1 MRDLDFRRLSLQPF
15 PSIARLA
22 FFSKKKNSPFSFSLY
37 PPPATSP
44 FSSPPQ
50 SVLAELRSLRA
61 SSPDGVVSIPSVDA
75 FERFT
80 EGARGGRGHGLVVFC
95 TAKHLLDKPQLGLRK
110 MRREFGTVAKTARRN
125 LAEYVKSSNASSPA
139 SPLDTLF
146 FATLDFESAREAF
159 HRLGVQSLP
168 WVISVSPDAAVP
180 PDGDIEIL
188 GDAVMRHARYGHRHW
203 SAADFARF
211 ASDRV
216 EAWRN
221 ERMASEGFAAAD
233 GAAAAAAA
241 ADFPPA
247 IVIHE
252 APPRPSVVN
261 VVLGLSLL
269 SALAA
274 IGWKLYNSALA
285 RSYPLWTVGALAV
298 WWFSTS
304 GGMYN
309 IIRGMP
315 MVLPQRDGTV
325 KLFLDGSGQVGFE
338 GFLMGTL
345 YASVGLSFFALSAAA
360 TRLSD
365 EGGRRVAGY
374 VALCLAWFA
383 YRRVVSI
390 HDWKTSFGWHS
401 FLW

>member
-1 MRDLDFRRLSLQPF
+1 
-15 PSIARLA
+15 
-22 FFSKKKNSPFSFSLY
+22 
-37 PPPATSP
+37 
-44 FSSPPQ
+44 
-50 SVLAELRSLRA
+50 
-61 SSPDGVVSIPSVDA
+61 
-75 FERFT
+75 
-80 EGARGGRGHGLVVFC
+80 
-95 TAKHLLDKPQLGLRK
+95 
-110 MRREFGTVAKTARRN
+110 MRREFGTVAKTARKN
-125 LAEYVKSSNASSPA
+125 LAEHAKSANASSPA
-139 SPLDTLF
+139 SPLDALF

-180 PDGDIEIL
+180 ADGDIEIL

-216 EAWRN
+216 EAWRT
-221 ERMASEGFAAAD
+221 ERMAVEGFDGGD
-233 GAAAAAAA
+233 GASAAAA

-261 VVLGLSLL
+261 ILLGLATL

-274 IGWKLYNSALA
+274 IGWKLYRSPLA
-285 RSYPLWTVGALAV
+285 RSYPLWTLAALGV

-338 GFLMGTL
+338 GFLMGSL
-345 YASVGLSFFALSAAA
+345 YACVGLAFFTLSSAA

-365 EGGRRVAGY
+365 EGARRVAGY

>member
-22 FFSKKKNSPFSFSLY
+22 FFSKKKNSPFSFSLS
-37 PPPATSP
+37 PPPAPSP
-44 FSSPPQ
+44 FSSTPQ

-168 WVISVSPDAAVP
+168 
-180 PDGDIEIL
+180 
-188 GDAVMRHARYGHRHW
+188 
-203 SAADFARF
+203 
-211 ASDRV
+211 
-216 EAWRN
+216 
-221 ERMASEGFAAAD
+221 AD
-233 GAAAAAAA
+233 GAAAAAA

>member
-1 MRDLDFRRLSLQPF
+1 
-15 PSIARLA
+15 
-22 FFSKKKNSPFSFSLY
+22 
-37 PPPATSP
+37 
-44 FSSPPQ
+44 
-50 SVLAELRSLRA
+50 
-61 SSPDGVVSIPSVDA
+61 
-75 FERFT
+75 
-80 EGARGGRGHGLVVFC
+80 
-95 TAKHLLDKPQLGLRK
+95 

-146 FATLDFESAREAF
+146 VATLDFESAREAF

>member
-1 MRDLDFRRLSLQPF
+1 
-15 PSIARLA
+15 
-22 FFSKKKNSPFSFSLY
+22 
-37 PPPATSP
+37 
-44 FSSPPQ
+44 
-50 SVLAELRSLRA
+50 
-61 SSPDGVVSIPSVDA
+61 
-75 FERFT
+75 
-80 EGARGGRGHGLVVFC
+80 
-95 TAKHLLDKPQLGLRK
+95 
-110 MRREFGTVAKTARRN
+110 MRREFGTVAKTARKN
-125 LAEYVKSSNASSPA
+125 LAEFIKAANASSPS
-139 SPLDTLF
+139 SPLDALF

-168 WVISVSPDAAVP
+168 WIVSISPGAAIP
-180 PDGDIEIL
+180 AEGDIEVL
-188 GDAVMRHARYGHRHW
+188 GDGVMRHARYGHRHW

-221 ERMASEGFAAAD
+221 ENDEND
-233 GAAAAAAA
+233 GLFGSPSSSSSSG
-241 ADFPPA
+241 DFPPA

-261 VVLGLSLL
+261 VILGLSML
-269 SALAA
+269 SGLAA
-274 IGWKLYNSALA
+274 IGWKLYHSALA
-285 RSYPLWTVGALAV
+285 RSYPLWTLACLTV

-338 GFLMGTL
+338 GFLMGSL
-345 YASVGLSFFALSAAA
+345 YASVGLCFFLLSAAA

-365 EGGRRVAGY
+365 EGGRRMAGY
-374 VALCLAWFA
+374 AALCLAWFA

-390 HDWKTSFGWHS
+390 HDWKTGFAWHS

>member
-1 MRDLDFRRLSLQPF
+1 MLSPLPLSFETNRSRVPRPF
-15 PSIARLA
+15 E
-22 FFSKKKNSPFSFSLY
+22 KKKTQPSLLLST
-37 PPPATSP
+37 PTPLS
-44 FSSPPQ
+44 Q
-50 SVLAELRSLRA
+50 SVLDELRALRA
-61 SSPDGVVSIPSVDA
+61 SSSDGVVSIGSVPA

-80 EGARGGRGHGLVVFC
+80 EGGDRGGGRKHGLVVFC

-125 LAEYVKSSNASSPA
+125 LAEYVKTANASSPA

-168 WVISVSPDAAVP
+168 WVISISPEASVP
-180 PDGDIEIL
+180 AEGDIEIL

-203 SAADFARF
+203 SAADFAKF

-216 EAWRN
+216 EAWR
-221 ERMASEGFAAAD
+221 SENDDFVGSAD
-233 GAAAAAAA
+233 GTTEP
-241 ADFPPA
+241 PPA
-247 IVIHE
+247 IVILE

-261 VVLGLSLL
+261 VCLGLAVL
-269 SALAA
+269 SGLAA
-274 IGWKLYNSALA
+274 VAWKLYNSRLA
-285 RSYPLWTVGALAV
+285 KSYPLWALACLSV

-345 YASVGLSFFALSAAA
+345 YASVGLSLLALSAGA
-360 TRLSD
+360 TRLAD

-374 VALCLAWFA
+374 IALCAAWFA

-390 HDWKTSFGWHS
+390 HDWKTSFGWTS